1 MNLFSL
7 IIKSYSHIILMIGAI
22 SLVLF
27 SLGLRVI
34 LKPARL
40 RDQQTFDD
48 FNAIA
53 GDDVFATQLDLAR
66 AYLETGNAP
75 LAKSILKSVAKQ
87 GSAKQREEAKRLLR
101 S

>member
-1 MNLFSL
+1 MNLLSMIL
-7 IIKSYSHIILMIGAI
+7 KSYSTIILAIGSI
-22 SLVLF
+22 SLILF

-34 LKPARL
+34 LKPANA
-40 RDQQTFDD
+40 RDQQAFDD
-48 FNAIA
+48 LNAIA

-66 AYLETGNAP
+66 AYVETGNAA

-101 S
+101 L